1 MRFSAS
7 AGFGKRS
14 GETGESKDRDRASDR
29 LHNVERTHRNLSLE
43 VPVPVPGVDRAR
55 AADGVIER
63 LEVLDGLIYEYCL
76 VA

>member
-1 MRFSAS
+1 
-7 AGFGKRS
+7 
-14 GETGESKDRDRASDR
+14 
-29 LHNVERTHRNLSLE
+29 
-43 VPVPVPGVDRAR
+43 VPGVDRAR